1 MKIYVM
7 VGVCNK
13 GYVYCDYLKFNSYL
27 GIKKDWKKRWINWD
41 NEIVWEIE
49 IWL

>member
-1 MKIYVM
+1 M

-27 GIKKDWKKRWINWD
+27 GIKKERLKEKNFDKLR
-41 NEIVWEIE
+41 
-49 IWL
+49 